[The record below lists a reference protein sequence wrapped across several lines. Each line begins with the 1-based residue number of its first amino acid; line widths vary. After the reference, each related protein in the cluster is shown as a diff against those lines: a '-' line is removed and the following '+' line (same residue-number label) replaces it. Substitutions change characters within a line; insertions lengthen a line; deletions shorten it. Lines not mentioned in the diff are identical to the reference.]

1 MVWGAGVGHGARGRG
16 RSEAHC
22 GAQLLGPWSRSPAM
36 SALGTGPGV
45 GEAGRKV
52 KLAPGPGSCDT
63 KRDGGGT
70 QVTVTLHPARIQ
82 EGRARL
88 GE

>member
-1 MVWGAGVGHGARGRG
+1 
-16 RSEAHC
+16 
-22 GAQLLGPWSRSPAM
+22 M

-52 KLAPGPGSCDT
+52 KLEPGPGSCDA

-70 QVTVTLHPARIQ
+70 QVTFKLHPARIQ
-82 EGRARL
+82 EGRAPL
-88 GE
+88 GQ